1 MCSVLMLTGDC
12 LLPPHSCQHGV
23 TSFHLLGPLNIRWYV
38 EKQRQ
43 PVCMAFYKMQKV
55 MFLIKESQFKNVYNN
70 ATYRSVALC
79 INACIISVY
88 QLKKSLSV
96 A

>member
-1 MCSVLMLTGDC
+1 MLKNKDN
-12 LLPPHSCQHGV
+12 Q
-23 TSFHLLGPLNIRWYV
+23 FAWRFIRC
-38 EKQRQ
+38 K
-43 PVCMAFYKMQKV
+43 KV

-88 QLKKSLSV
+88 QLKNHCPLLKRLFKLFKN
-96 A
+96 

>member
-1 MCSVLMLTGDC
+1 MLKNKDN
-12 LLPPHSCQHGV
+12 Q
-23 TSFHLLGPLNIRWYV
+23 FAWRFIR
-38 EKQRQ
+38 
-43 PVCMAFYKMQKV
+43 CIKV

-70 ATYRSVALC
+70 GTYRSVALC

-96 A
+96 AETFVQTI

>member
-70 ATYRSVALC
+70 GTYRSVALC
-79 INACIISVY
+79 INVCIISVY